1 MLWSASEQSH
11 LVCGRAAMLSERPLG
26 IPSQHYSRVRWRV

>member
-11 LVCGRAAMLSERPLG
+11 LVCGRAAMLTERPLE
-26 IPSQHYSRVRWRV
+26 IVSQPHDPIRWSA

>member
-11 LVCGRAAMLSERPLG
+11 LVCGRAAMLSERPLD
-26 IPSQHYSRVRWRV
+26 IASQHYSRFRWRV